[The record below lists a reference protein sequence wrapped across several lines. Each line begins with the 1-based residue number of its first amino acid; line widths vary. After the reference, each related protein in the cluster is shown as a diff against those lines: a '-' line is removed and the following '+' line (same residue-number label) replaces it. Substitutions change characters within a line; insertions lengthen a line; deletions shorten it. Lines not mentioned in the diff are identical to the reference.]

1 MSRAVRRVRARPR
14 DEGWTL
20 IELMVSMSIFI
31 ALLTIVFSLLV
42 TMSQQTADNMSRS
55 QQVAEVRLGLSQI
68 DRQVRSGNV
77 ISDPN
82 LETYA
87 NSGVPVNYSLRVY
100 TQTDGTNRCAQWRV
114 IFPSGPPTG
123 TGGELQFRSWQTD
136 WLSTGVVTAWRVVAR
151 DLVMPTPPTDTPFQ
165 RVTAPAS
172 SIAQSVQV
180 TLQVKAPG
188 SRSASAPTVIATVL
202 TGRNT
207 IFGYP
212 ADECAAVPTP

>member
-1 MSRAVRRVRARPR
+1 MSRAVRRVRARRR

-42 TMSQQTADNMSRS
+42 TMSQQTADNMSRA

-77 ISDPN
+77 ISDPGV
-82 LETYA
+82 A
-87 NSGVPVNYSLRVY
+87 DVNSGVPAYYSLRVY
-100 TQTDGTNRCAQWRV
+100 TQTDGTNQCVQWRV
-114 IFPSGPPTG
+114 IFPPGQPT

-151 DLVMPTPPTDTPFQ
+151 DLVAPMTPTYVPPFQ
-165 RVTAPAS
+165 RSVAAAS

-180 TLQVKAPG
+180 TLWVKEPG
-188 SRSASAPTVIATVL
+188 SRSASAPTVITSVL

>member
-1 MSRAVRRVRARPR
+1 MSRAVRRVRARRR

-42 TMSQQTADNMSRS
+42 TVSQQTADNMSRA

-77 ISDPN
+77 ISDPSVVDV
-82 LETYA
+82 
-87 NSGVPVNYSLRVY
+87 NSGVPAYYSLRVY
-100 TQTDGTNRCAQWRV
+100 TQTDGTNQCVQWRV
-114 IFPSGPPTG
+114 IFPSGLLTA
-123 TGGELQFRSWQTD
+123 GELQFRSWQTD

-151 DLVMPTPPTDTPFQ
+151 DLVAPPSLTDAPFQ
-165 RVTAPAS
+165 RIAAAAS

-180 TLQVKAPG
+180 TLWVKEPG
-188 SRSASAPTVIATVL
+188 SRLASAPTVIASVL

-212 ADECAAVPTP
+212 ADECAAVPLP

>member
-1 MSRAVRRVRARPR
+1 MSRAVRRVRARRR

-42 TMSQQTADNMSRS
+42 TMSQQTADNMSRA
-55 QQVAEVRLGLSQI
+55 QQVTEVRLGLSQI

-77 ISDPN
+77 ISDPS
-82 LETYA
+82 LETSA
-87 NSGVPVNYSLRVY
+87 NSGVPANYSLRVY

-114 IFPSGPPTG
+114 IFPSGQPTA
-123 TGGELQFRSWQTD
+123 GGELQFRSWQTD

-151 DLVMPTPPTDTPFQ
+151 DLVSDGNPTDAPFQ
-165 RVTAPAS
+165 RIAAPAS
-172 SIAQSVQV
+172 WIAQSVQV
-180 TLQVKAPG
+180 TLWVKGPG
-188 SRSASAPTVIATVL
+188 SRSASAPTVITSVL

>member
-42 TMSQQTADNMSRS
+42 TMSQQTADNMSRA

-77 ISDPN
+77 ISDPSVVDV
-82 LETYA
+82 
-87 NSGVPVNYSLRVY
+87 NSGVPAYYSLRVY

-114 IFPSGPPTG
+114 IFPSGPP

-151 DLVMPTPPTDTPFQ
+151 DLVAPTPTDAPFQ
-165 RVTAPAS
+165 RVAAPAS

-180 TLQVKAPG
+180 TLWVKGPG
-188 SRSASAPTVIATVL
+188 SRSASAPTVIASVL

-212 ADECAAVPTP
+212 ADECAAVPLP

>member
-42 TMSQQTADNMSRS
+42 TMSQQTADNMSRA

-77 ISDPN
+77 ISDPSV
-82 LETYA
+82 A
-87 NSGVPVNYSLRVY
+87 DVNSGVPAYYSLRVY
-100 TQTDGTNRCAQWRV
+100 TQTDGTNQCVQWRV
-114 IFPSGPPTG
+114 IFPSGLL
-123 TGGELQFRSWQTD
+123 TGGELQFRSWPTT
-136 WLSTGVVTAWRVVAR
+136 WLSTGGVTAWRVVAR

-165 RVTAPAS
+165 RVTAPAG